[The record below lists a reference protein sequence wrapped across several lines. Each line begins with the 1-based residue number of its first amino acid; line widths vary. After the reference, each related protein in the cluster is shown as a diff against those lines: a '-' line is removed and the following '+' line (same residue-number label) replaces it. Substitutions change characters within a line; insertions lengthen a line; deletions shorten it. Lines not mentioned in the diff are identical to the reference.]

1 MTPMDQCSQELYY
14 LTNSYIRQGD
24 WLGSRLKICVPRT
37 SLHSSSFLPCR
48 QSIEHM
54 VATSQ
59 HLSQPRRWH
68 WRPST
73 QWRIGLEFLAR
84 NPCGAPECK
93 HLSQPRRWH
102 WRPSTQWRI
111 GLEFLARNPC
121 GAPEC
126 KATAP
131 AAAAAADRRHEE
143 WTPTRVL
150 YANFRVVNTNIL
162 IAAINRDPN

>member
-1 MTPMDQCSQELYY
+1 MHEQERTRNVRKWEIRMTPMDQCSQELYY

-24 WLGSRLKICVPRT
+24 WLGFRLKICVPRT

-93 HLSQPRRWH
+93 
-102 WRPSTQWRI
+102 
-111 GLEFLARNPC
+111 
-121 GAPEC
+121 
-126 KATAP
+126 ATAP
-131 AAAAAADRRHEE
+131 AAAADRRHEE
-143 WTPTRVL
+143 RTPTRVL